1 MNCKACESILA
12 EYALGE
18 LADDEAALCRAHLE
32 ACPACREA
40 LAAYTCL
47 IGVIAHEPAA
57 APTQAEGAAMARAL
71 DGVDPHRV
79 PARRTAEPALQGL
92 PAFLAACAAAFVI
105 VAGFAI
111 AVAFRVMSIPVPVGV
126 TGWAGVGIAVTVVV
140 FLTSFV
146 PIAVTARRRP
156 LNGMTFRR

>member
-1 MNCKACESILA
+1 MNCTECESILA

-18 LADDEAALCRAHLE
+18 LADDDAALCRAHIE

-40 LAAYTCL
+40 LAAYECVV
-47 IGVIAHEPAA
+47 GAIANDPVAC
-57 APTQAEGAAMARAL
+57 PNQAESAALAKAL
-71 DGVDPHRV
+71 DRVDACRT
-79 PARRTAEPALQGL
+79 PARRPAEPALQGL
-92 PAFLAACAAAFVI
+92 PAFLAACVAAFLV
-105 VAGFAI
+105 VAGV
-111 AVAFRVMSIPVPVGV
+111 AVVLAFRVTSIPVPVGV
-126 TGWAGVGIAVTVVV
+126 AGWAGVGVAVTVVV